1 MAFSPL
7 SGRRQ
12 FINSNIKK
20 EDVMKKGLLFIVVCI
35 FMLSSITG
43 GQALAEVKK
52 YTVPVISDF
61 SGSWA
66 QLFKAWV
73 PMQKAVFAWWN
84 DTEGKKLGVEL
95 ELKHYDG
102 RYDSSVIAS
111 MWPGILTECK
121 PIIALGGGG
130 ADVAALQQRLPKDKV
145 PVIYG
150 TASYGYGWLPDQWI
164 FQVRPLYV
172 QEWMAA
178 IMWYIQQ
185 HPEKKPLKIAFL
197 SCQIAAALDL
207 VKGVDKYVTEVLEPK
222 GIAKIV
228 AKEYTDTNP
237 VDVSSQVK
245 KIIDARADLV
255 LGVVTPA
262 MSSAYIRACQL
273 YGVNIPT
280 IGSPHHTIWKF
291 GSAMKTFKP
300 FEGHLVVAAH
310 APVTEKNSKAYEFFK
325 LLNKK
330 YGLNENLW
338 NPYTMMALNQSI
350 LAVRAV
356 EHAIKKVGAANL
368 TGQAVYEALLSGPFT
383 EEELMGTL
391 PTLQFTR
398 EAPFC
403 NTDLKVRIE
412 TVKDGEYTVATPEW
426 IPVPKDIKK
435 W

>member
-1 MAFSPL
+1 
-7 SGRRQ
+7 
-12 FINSNIKK
+12 
-20 EDVMKKGLLFIVVCI
+20 MKKKALFIFIV
-35 FMLSSITG
+35 LAALLLG
-43 GQALAEVKK
+43 GNQVWAKVREYK
-52 YTVPVISDF
+52 VPVISDF

-66 QLFKAWV
+66 QLFKAWI

-84 DTEGKKLGVEL
+84 DTEGKKLGVQL

-111 MWPGILTECK
+111 MWPGILAECK

-130 ADVAALQQRLPKDKV
+130 ADVAALQQRLPSDKV

-150 TASYGYGWLPDQWI
+150 TATYGYGWRPNQWL

-172 QEWMAA
+172 QEWLAA
-178 IMWYIQQ
+178 MMWYAEQ
-185 HPEKKPLKIAFL
+185 HPEKRPLRVAFL

-207 VKGVDKYVTEVLEPK
+207 VKGVDKYVSDVLEPK
-222 GIAKIV
+222 GVATVV

-237 VDVSSQVK
+237 VDTSSQVK
-245 KIIDARADLV
+245 KIVDAKADLV

-262 MSSAYIRACQL
+262 MSSAYIRACDL

-280 IGSPHHTIWKF
+280 IGSPHHTIWAF
-291 GSAMKTFKP
+291 GKAMKTYKP

-310 APVTEKNSKAYEFFK
+310 APVTDKNCKAYDFYN
-325 LLNKK
+325 LLVEK
-330 YGLNENLW
+330 YGLKKDSY

-356 EHAIKKVGAANL
+356 EHAVKKVGAANL
-368 TGQAVYEALLSGPFT
+368 TGQAVYDAILSEPFT
-383 EEELMGTL
+383 EEELMCTL
-391 PTLQFTR
+391 PTLQFTK
-398 EAPFC
+398 EAPFS
-403 NTDLKVRIE
+403 TGELKVMIE
-412 TVKDGEYTVATPEW
+412 TVKNGEYTLAAPEW
-426 IPVPKDIKK
+426 IPVPTGVEK

>member
-1 MAFSPL
+1 
-7 SGRRQ
+7 
-12 FINSNIKK
+12 
-20 EDVMKKGLLFIVVCI
+20 MKKGLLFIVVAI
-35 FMLSSITG
+35 FALSFLVG
-43 GQALAEVKK
+43 GQAFAAVTK
-52 YTVPVISDF
+52 YKVPVISDF

-66 QLFKAWV
+66 QLFKVWV
-73 PMQKAVFAWWN
+73 PMQKAIFAWWN
-84 DTEGKKLGVEL
+84 DTDGKKLGVKL

-111 MWPGILTECK
+111 MWPGILSECK

-150 TASYGYGWLPDQWI
+150 TASYGYGWIPNQWL

-172 QEWMAA
+172 QEWLAA
-178 IMWYIQQ
+178 IMWYIKQ

-207 VKGVDKYVTEVLEPK
+207 VKGVEKYTAEVLEPK
-222 GIAKIV
+222 GLAKFV

-237 VDVSSQVK
+237 VDVSSQAK
-245 KIIDARADLV
+245 KIIGAKADLV

-262 MSSAYIRACQL
+262 MSSAYIKACQL

-291 GSAMKTFKP
+291 GTAMKTFKP

-310 APVTEKNSKAYEFFK
+310 APVTDKDSKAYEFYK
-325 LLNKK
+325 LLVEK
-330 YGLNENLW
+330 YGLKKNSY

-356 EHAIKKVGAANL
+356 EHAIKRVGTANL
-368 TGQAVYEALLSGPFT
+368 TGQDIYDALLGAPFT

-391 PTLQFTR
+391 PTLQFTK

-403 NTDLKVRIE
+403 NTDLKVMIE
-412 TVKDGEYTVATPEW
+412 TVKDGEYTVAAPEW
-426 IPVPKDIKK
+426 IPVPMDVKK